1 MGVLRLE
8 LGGQLADSL
17 LVHLVAI
24 VFWFV
29 LVGVL
34 GVFLRQNIDDWRN
47 LASDLLV
54 QVVRDMGRVDLR
66 FLNGQKR

>member
-34 GVFLRQNIDDWRN
+34 GVFLRQNIDDWRD

>member
-34 GVFLRQNIDDWRN
+34 GVFLRQNIDDWRD
-47 LASDLLV
+47 LPSDLLV